1 MGISPNARVCTK
13 HKDRTAG
20 TTCRS
25 SASSSPSPDFR
36 DSSGD
41 SSARVER
48 RAPYAKTAKGK
59 FAESS
64 LFIVGEP
71 AATFSTGQSKS
82 EISLSRQH
90 GIRDRAVDLHQGR
103 SF

>member
-1 MGISPNARVCTK
+1 VQSTIMGISPNARVCTK

-48 RAPYAKTAKGK
+48 RAPHAKTAKGK

-64 LFIVGEP
+64 LFIVREP
-71 AATFSTGQSKS
+71 ALHSVRVNRNQKS
-82 EISLSRQH
+82 PYLDSMVFVNEP
-90 GIRDRAVDLHQGR
+90 
-103 SF
+103 